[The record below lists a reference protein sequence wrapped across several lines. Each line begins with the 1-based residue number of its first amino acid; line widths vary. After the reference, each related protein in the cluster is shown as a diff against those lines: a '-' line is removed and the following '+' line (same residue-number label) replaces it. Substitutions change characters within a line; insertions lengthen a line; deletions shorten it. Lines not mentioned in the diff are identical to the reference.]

1 MSCLF
6 CGIVAG
12 EIPSKKVYED
22 EDILA
27 FNDISPA
34 RPVHILV
41 IPKKHIESLAHVTEV
56 DTPVLGKMLAVAN
69 RLATE
74 QGSPDGFRVIIN
86 TGRIGHQEVPHL
98 HIHIVGGPE
107 PVGPMLKKIQGI

>member
-1 MSCLF
+1 MSDCIF
-6 CGIVAG
+6 CRIVRG

-22 EDILA
+22 DEILA
-27 FNDISPA
+27 FNDIAPA
-34 RPVHILV
+34 RPVHILL
-41 IPKKHIESLAHVTEV
+41 IPKRHIESLAHVT
-56 DTPVLGKMLAVAN
+56 DADAPLLGRMLTLAN

-74 QGSPDGFRVIIN
+74 QGSPDGFRIISN

-107 PVGPMLKKIQGI
+107 PVGPMLKKI